1 MPVPHILLPV
11 LVGLHLLVAGI
22 LVTDLLRQHRTPATT
37 IAWMMA
43 LLLLPGVGIVL
54 YVLGGAPRKR
64 GSGLAEFLRLHVHE
78 PPDAA
83 ARHCP
88 DTERLLRALG
98 LPGATV
104 GNYVRVCSDNED
116 AARELFA
123 LIRSAHR
130 RIFLSVFSF
139 EADAVGRRLI
149 DAMKQRAMAGVEVRM
164 LVDGYGSLNLA
175 SPPLLE
181 LQSAGG
187 RVARFRPLVAS
198 GTLRGAFNYRN
209 HRKMVIADGRAAWIG
224 GRNVARKYLSN
235 FADGSHW
242 VDVSLLVEGPAAAVF
257 ESVCRSDW
265 LTASGESVSGDV
277 TWPAGRGAGGSCVQ
291 VLASGPDLPD
301 DTLHAMLL
309 AGIMGARHRVWIV
322 SPFFV
327 PDDALQSALHL
338 ACRRGLDVRIVV
350 PRRSNQRQADWVRT
364 SYLRELGAAGGR
376 VFMFG
381 PAVLHAKIVI
391 LDDRVAMV
399 GSANFDMR
407 SLFINH
413 EVAAVLYDPADVE
426 SLAALAAQ
434 YMAASSEDVRPVGF
448 ARTALSGALRII
460 APLM

>member
-1 MPVPHILLPV
+1 MPLQHILLPI
-11 LVGLHLLVAGI
+11 LVGLHLLIAGI
-22 LVTDLLRQHRTPATT
+22 LVTDLLRQHRTPAATL
-37 IAWMMA
+37 AWMMC
-43 LLLLPGVGIVL
+43 LLLLPGVGILL

-64 GSGLAEFLRLHVHE
+64 GSRLAEFLRSHVHE
-78 PPDAA
+78 SPGAA
-83 ARHCP
+83 ARFCP

-104 GNYVRVCSDNED
+104 GNRVRLCSDNED
-116 AARELFA
+116 AASALFA
-123 LIRSAHR
+123 LIHSAQR

-139 EADAVGRRLI
+139 EADAIGRRLI
-149 DAMKQRAMAGVEVRM
+149 DAMRERALAGVQVRM

-181 LQSAGG
+181 LQAAGG
-187 RVARFRPLVAS
+187 RIARFRPLVAS

-209 HRKMVIADGRAAWIG
+209 HRKMVVADGRAAWIG
-224 GRNVARKYLSN
+224 GRNVAQKYLSN

-242 VDVSLLVEGPAAAVF
+242 VDLSLLVEGPAAAVF
-257 ESVCRSDW
+257 ETVCRSDW
-265 LTASGESVSGDV
+265 LAASGESVPDEV
-277 TWPAGRGAGGSCVQ
+277 AAPADAGAGGSCVQ

-376 VFMFG
+376 IFMYG

-391 LDDRVAMV
+391 LDDRVALA

-413 EVAAVLYDPADVE
+413 EVAAVLYDLADVE
-426 SLAALAAQ
+426 SVAALAAQ
-434 YMAASSEDVRPVGF
+434 YMAAASEDVRPVGF
-448 ARTALSGALRII
+448 ARTALGGALRII